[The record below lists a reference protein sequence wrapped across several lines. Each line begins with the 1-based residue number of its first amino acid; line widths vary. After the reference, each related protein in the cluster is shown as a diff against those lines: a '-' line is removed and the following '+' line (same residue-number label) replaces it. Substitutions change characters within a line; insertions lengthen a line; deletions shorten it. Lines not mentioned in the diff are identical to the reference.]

1 MKAIELFERVKHL
14 RFRPT
19 LVTEDNCNLE
29 QVIYNYLDTMYP
41 AHQDNVL
48 VARKLSDLHSCK
60 ECGLCRRGL

>member
-1 MKAIELFERVKHL
+1 MTSIELFEGVKHL

-41 AHQDNVL
+41 SHEGNAL
-48 VARKLSDLHSCK
+48 VAQKLSGLHSCK